1 MEVPELIRNFT
12 GQAYETVDFRNKVFK
27 LMYHDI
33 FPAKEDE
40 LIALLQ
46 EQDKDNFGLVN
57 EQQLL
62 TALKAVVKSVPVAD
76 IERLV
81 RYLEK
86 DKLGKL
92 NYMDFISKMC
102 KVSNRNHN
110 PFKSIISRISF
121 FLKQNS
127 ISIASLLKRL
137 ALASDAPASVVGIP
151 LRVFAEFLKQKVEK
165 KKDLSELERFTSLLD
180 VDKDGLITEADILT
194 CIKNL
199 NNAAFYKNSGQALAS
214 STFNA

>member
-1 MEVPELIRNFT
+1 VPELIRNFT
-12 GQAYETVDFRNKVFK
+12 GQAYETVDFRNKIFK
-27 LMYHDI
+27 LIYHDVY
-33 FPAKEDE
+33 PAKEEE

-46 EQDKDNFGLVN
+46 EQDNDNFGLIN
-57 EQQLL
+57 EAQLL
-62 TALKAVVKSVPVAD
+62 TALKAVVKSVPVTD
-76 IERLV
+76 LERLV

-92 NYMDFISKMC
+92 NYMEFIQKMC

-127 ISIASLLKRL
+127 ISIGNLLKRL
-137 ALASDAPASVVGIP
+137 AIASDSSSQVIGIP
-151 LRVFAEFLKQKVEK
+151 IRVFAEFLKQKVEK
-165 KKDLSELERFTSLLD
+165 KKDLAELERFTTLLD
-180 VDKDGLITEADILT
+180 VDKDGLITEADLLT

-199 NNAAFYKNSGQALAS
+199 NNAAFYKNSG
-214 STFNA
+214 